1 MHHTRLI
8 WLLAVVAC
16 GGSSGPA
23 DGTDGSVPGGDAGAS
38 RIDAGSVSCL
48 AASQESGEATYYD
61 ADGSGNCSFDPIP
74 GDFLVAALN
83 TADYDTASACG
94 ACAEV
99 TGPTGA
105 VVVRI
110 VDRCPGCGAGSIDL
124 SQTAFSAVAELSAG
138 RVDVTWKFVD
148 CPVDGNLQIHFKDGS
163 SGFWTAL
170 QIRRHRSSIVLLEAR
185 SSSREWHAIDRLNYN
200 YFVDTEGL
208 GDGPYD
214 VRLTDVH
221 GQVVQVDGVQPGD
234 DVLRDTS
241 EQFPACR

>member
-1 MHHTRLI
+1 MRRI
-8 WLLAVVAC
+8 WLLAPALVAC
-16 GGSSGPA
+16 GGTSGPA
-23 DGTDGSVPGGDAGAS
+23 GGTDGSVAGGDAGPP
-38 RIDAGSVSCL
+38 RIDAAVVSCQ
-48 AASQESGEATYYD
+48 AASEQSGEATYYD

-83 TADYDTASACG
+83 DADYDTASACG

-99 TGPTGA
+99 TGPSGA

-124 SQTAFSAVAELSAG
+124 SQTAFSQVAELSAG
-138 RVDVTWKFVD
+138 RIDVTWKLVD

-170 QIRRHRSSIVLLEAR
+170 QIRRHRSSIATLEAR
-185 SSSREWHAIDRLNYN
+185 SASRDWHAIERLNYN
-200 YFVDTEGL
+200 YFVDTAGL

-221 GQVVQVDGVQPGD
+221 GQIVQVDGVQPGD

-241 EQFPACR
+241 EQFSACR